1 MKIVAFPFVKKYVH
15 TLNVICQF
23 IYQSDRLFTM
33 KWNMERCDYTKQ
45 KDQKGRGREK
55 EGKDWTEHGAENRR
69 ADVSGELVRGLYLER
84 RSPLGV

>member
-1 MKIVAFPFVKKYVH
+1 
-15 TLNVICQF
+15 
-23 IYQSDRLFTM
+23 
-33 KWNMERCDYTKQ
+33 MEGCDYTKQ